1 MAVNVLSTSFLPY
14 GLVCFGDL
22 RPCWTV
28 SRDVITLSYSR
39 TQKTVCLDVCT
50 YLLSVAE
57 FFFLEKDVK
66 VIDVTRSCMYMMALT
81 GRNKRIGTKKE
92 SYQIMLDTRSGT

>member
-1 MAVNVLSTSFLPY
+1 MLRRLTPLLDRESRCDNIVIFTYPKDCL
-14 GLVCFGDL
+14 FGCVHIFVKCG
-22 RPCWTV
+22 RV
-28 SRDVITLSYSR
+28 
-39 TQKTVCLDVCT
+39 
-50 YLLSVAE
+50 
-57 FFFLEKDVK
+57 FFLEKDVK